1 GRHRIGTTQ
10 APQVFLFLLSVS
22 DAIFTGL
29 MVCSSGSMVPLLHR
43 HHQKIQYIH
52 NCKGYHKC
60 SPETRAAHA
69 IVMLVAIF
77 VVFYMLNSILAFDI
91 ITLVG
96 SYLWLMYT
104 SHTLAS
110 CSPTICL
117 LLLILMDSTVP
128 NFHS

>member
-1 GRHRIGTTQ
+1 PR
-10 APQVFLFLLSVS
+10 LFILVVS
-22 DAIFTGL
+22 DAIFVGL
-29 MVCSSGSMVPLLHR
+29 MICSGGSMVPLLHR

-52 NCKGYHKC
+52 NCKGYRKC
-60 SPETRAAHA
+60 PPETRAPHA
-69 IVMLVAIF
+69 IGMLVAIF
-77 VVFYMLNSILAFDI
+77 GVFYMLNSILAFDI
-91 ITLVG
+91 VTLVG

-117 LLLILMDSTVP
+117 LLLILRDSTVP